1 MRLRV
6 RLQRLERDK
15 GTDRSCPAC
24 RPRRGLTALVDVT
37 PMPEGMVAGAA
48 DAPLPCERCGAVPES
63 VVEVVE
69 VVVES
74 RAAG

>member
-1 MRLRV
+1 M
-6 RLQRLERDK
+6 RLQRLERNK
-15 GTDRSCPAC
+15 GIDRGCPAC
-24 RPRRGLTALVDVT
+24 RARRGLIAMVDAT
-37 PMPEGMVAGAA
+37 PLQDGAVAYSADLPE
-48 DAPLPCERCGAVPES
+48 PCERCGAVPES